1 MNRNF
6 FLYDDLQKIVLKTEG
21 VARIIRENLAS
32 LGGSI
37 DCMFVY
43 GSFANRS
50 SGAKSDI
57 DLFIVG
63 DVDENRIIPL
73 VRKSEQTINREINYT
88 LMRRNEFAQRRKN
101 RGSFRKECNG

>member
-1 MNRNF
+1 M
-6 FLYDDLQKIVLKTEG
+6 
-21 VARIIRENLAS
+21 
-32 LGGSI
+32 
-37 DCMFVY
+37 
-43 GSFANRS
+43 S

-88 LMRRNEFAQRRKN
+88 LMRRNEFAQRRKTGDPFVKN
-101 RGSFRKECNG
+101 VMDEPRILISGTL